1 MGSRRVGLLTELFFY
16 CTIFLE
22 YSWGKLTEVDV
33 LIICGFAEVLCLLCV
48 FSIEARKLK
57 NTLLSSTN
65 YESCW
70 HVASASSHGFWHV
83 IIFGPHFWHRYL
95 LRKIKRRQTLC
106 FEGKGCFL
114 ILYRHFLN
122 TPQSKRHFFIFFLLR
137 ITTVVVFGLANLGPL
152 SVTTVDSHR
161 FGTNFESVSHR

>member
-83 IIFGPHFWHRYL
+83 IIFGPHFWHKYL
-95 LRKIKRRQTLC
+95 LSKDQAAPDAMLRRKRMLSHSVPPFFEYTSVETAFFHIFSPPHNDCSGVWFGQFGPIVGDNRR
-106 FEGKGCFL
+106 
-114 ILYRHFLN
+114 
-122 TPQSKRHFFIFFLLR
+122 
-137 ITTVVVFGLANLGPL
+137 L
-152 SVTTVDSHR
+152 SPFWD
-161 FGTNFESVSHR
+161 

>member
-22 YSWGKLTEVDV
+22 YSWGTLTEVDV

-65 YESCW
+65 HESCW
-70 HVASASSHGFWHV
+70 HVASASSLIRHLWAS
-83 IIFGPHFWHRYL
+83 
-95 LRKIKRRQTLC
+95 
-106 FEGKGCFL
+106 FL
-114 ILYRHFLN
+114 
-122 TPQSKRHFFIFFLLR
+122 
-137 ITTVVVFGLANLGPL
+137 A
-152 SVTTVDSHR
+152 
-161 FGTNFESVSHR
+161 